1 MIQPITLGGFK
12 SESFSFRNSSS
23 AAAIPAEIDKNANL
37 LNSVKKDDKLQ
48 GRNDMLILGSITAL
62 SLSTIFLFPKIVKK
76 VRNKSSGDIVIKG
89 FESLKNNDKIPTLSN
104 CKSINKDL
112 KGFLENQ
119 VYLSNATPDDLKH
132 TGMPTIKNR
141 LILYG
146 PPGAGKSF
154 FAKIYTKT
162 INAQYKEIQYADIN
176 SRWCGEGIENLVS
189 VFDDIIKSARK
200 SPEKKFV
207 VTFNEI
213 DTFVQPVNSISGK
226 NRTGGSTYWLTKL
239 EERSTFLN
247 YLDQLNEKA
256 PNVTIIGTTNLSPR
270 NNGLDGA
277 AMSRFKNIMEVSY
290 PDKECLSEA
299 LKANLLDMPHG
310 NIFIDKN
317 VDNITNFVQQL
328 EARKCSYRDLN
339 NIIESSKNYYLR
351 DYLKDKNSCYKYEYL
366 EKALKDVNLT
376 DGEIS
381 GAL

>member
-146 PPGAGKSF
+146 L
-154 FAKIYTKT
+154 
-162 INAQYKEIQYADIN
+162 QV
-176 SRWCGEGIENLVS
+176 L
-189 VFDDIIKSARK
+189 
-200 SPEKKFV
+200 
-207 VTFNEI
+207 
-213 DTFVQPVNSISGK
+213 
-226 NRTGGSTYWLTKL
+226 
-239 EERSTFLN
+239 
-247 YLDQLNEKA
+247 
-256 PNVTIIGTTNLSPR
+256 
-270 NNGLDGA
+270 
-277 AMSRFKNIMEVSY
+277 
-290 PDKECLSEA
+290 
-299 LKANLLDMPHG
+299 
-310 NIFIDKN
+310 
-317 VDNITNFVQQL
+317 
-328 EARKCSYRDLN
+328 
-339 NIIESSKNYYLR
+339 
-351 DYLKDKNSCYKYEYL
+351 
-366 EKALKDVNLT
+366 VNLFLQKYMPKLLMHNIRKFSMRILILA
-376 DGEIS
+376 GVVRE
-381 GAL
+381 

>member
-1 MIQPITLGGFK
+1 MP
-12 SESFSFRNSSS
+12 
-23 AAAIPAEIDKNANL
+23 
-37 LNSVKKDDKLQ
+37 DDKLQ

-154 FAKIYTKT
+154 FAKIYAKT

-277 AMSRFKNIMEVSY
+277 AMSRFKNIMEVAY

-310 NIFIDKN
+310 KIFIDKN

>member
-1 MIQPITLGGFK
+1 
-12 SESFSFRNSSS
+12 
-23 AAAIPAEIDKNANL
+23 
-37 LNSVKKDDKLQ
+37 
-48 GRNDMLILGSITAL
+48 
-62 SLSTIFLFPKIVKK
+62 
-76 VRNKSSGDIVIKG
+76 
-89 FESLKNNDKIPTLSN
+89 
-104 CKSINKDL
+104 
-112 KGFLENQ
+112 
-119 VYLSNATPDDLKH
+119 
-132 TGMPTIKNR
+132 
-141 LILYG
+141 
-146 PPGAGKSF
+146 
-154 FAKIYTKT
+154 
-162 INAQYKEIQYADIN
+162 
-176 SRWCGEGIENLVS
+176 
-189 VFDDIIKSARK
+189 
-200 SPEKKFV
+200 
-207 VTFNEI
+207 
-213 DTFVQPVNSISGK
+213 
-226 NRTGGSTYWLTKL
+226 
-239 EERSTFLN
+239 LN

-277 AMSRFKNIMEVSY
+277 AMSRFKNIMEVAY

-310 NIFIDKN
+310 KIFIDKN